1 MHGAELIREMNITS
15 YLSKKKKAFEQSS
28 ANVKDF
34 SVFDYNYIPEEP
46 VDREEVKEIIRK
58 MLYFEMTGIP
68 THMAIVGSRG
78 SGKTLLLKYLQ
89 RIISKETGLDVLYVN
104 CRHHNTS
111 FKIFAYLLDEEK
123 VAGASLGD
131 LYERFMLR
139 YPKKTALIMDE
150 VDLMSPKDKNREI
163 LYFLS
168 RSEQPYMV
176 IMLSNTPHLVK
187 QLDAATRSSL
197 QPIPLYFRNYNAE
210 QIKEILLGRAKQAL
224 RCWEEGHLSQIAA
237 LTTQRTNSDARV
249 AIKTL
254 YYKVISPDDDVE
266 KCFENARRDIVI
278 DQVNDLTEANLMILW
293 AAATSKSNLAKEI
306 YQRYCRFSHNRQA
319 KPFSYMYFYT
329 NLGYLQSVGLIALVV
344 TKVDKTYTNRIVLTF
359 DRSIVEQTCRLRFE

>member
-1 MHGAELIREMNITS
+1 MDITS
-15 YLSKKKKAFEQSS
+15 YLNKKRITLVQSS
-28 ANVKDF
+28 TNIKDF
-34 SVFDYNYIPEEP
+34 SVFDYNYIPDEP
-46 VDREEVKEIIRK
+46 VEREEIKEVIRK
-58 MLYFEMTGIP
+58 MLYFEMSAIP
-68 THMAIVGSRG
+68 THVAIVGSRG

-89 RIISKETGLDVLYVN
+89 RIISKETNLNVLYVN

-111 FKIFAYLLDEEK
+111 FKIFAYLLEEEK

-139 YPKKTALIMDE
+139 YPKKTVLIMDE

-168 RSEQPYMV
+168 RSEKPYMI

-197 QPIPLYFRNYNAE
+197 QPIPLYFRNYDAE
-210 QIKEILLGRAKQAL
+210 QIKQILLGRAKQGL
-224 RCWEEGHLSQIAA
+224 RRWEEGDISQIAA

-254 YYKVISPDDDVE
+254 YYKVICPDDSVE
-266 KCFENARRDIVI
+266 KCF
-278 DQVNDLTEANLMILW
+278 
-293 AAATSKSNLAKEI
+293 
-306 YQRYCRFSHNRQA
+306 
-319 KPFSYMYFYT
+319 
-329 NLGYLQSVGLIALVV
+329 
-344 TKVDKTYTNRIVLTF
+344 
-359 DRSIVEQTCRLRFE
+359 